1 MANFEL
7 MRELTQSAKTKIVLL
22 VMDGLGGLPIEAGG
36 KTELESAHTP
46 NMDRLA
52 AEGTLGR
59 LIPVEHGV
67 APGSGPAHLGLFG
80 YDPLVY
86 PIGRG
91 VLESFG
97 VGLPVGAQDVA
108 VRGNFVSL
116 DENGLISDRRAGRI
130 SSAAAAP
137 LVEKLKQIQLP
148 GVEVEVK
155 HVQEYRFA
163 AVMRGVGLSADL
175 NSTDPQKTGV
185 APLPVTANNPSAQAS
200 ADLWNQ
206 WIAAGQELLKNDFPA
221 NGFTLRGFSGDPQL
235 PTYAENYKLN
245 AACVAVYPMYRG
257 LAKLVGMDVQNFP
270 GNTPED
276 EFNAVAKIWNDFDFF
291 FIHIKYTDSRG
302 EDGKFAE
309 KAAVIEQVDA
319 ALPIL
324 LGLKPDVLLITGD
337 HSTPAKLKSH
347 SWHPVPLLLWAPATH
362 LPDLADHFGERACM
376 SGGLGTM
383 YSRDLMPVALAHA
396 GRLQKYGA

>member
-163 AVMRGVGLSADL
+163 AVMRGAGLSADL

-185 APLPVTANNPSAQAS
+185 APLPVIANDPSAQAS

-270 GNTPED
+270 GNTPAD
-276 EFNAVAKIWNDFDFF
+276 EFNAVANIWNDYDFF

-324 LGLKPDVLLITGD
+324 LGLKPDVLMITGD

-347 SWHPVPLLLWAPATH
+347 SWHPVPLLLWAPETH

-376 SGGLGTM
+376 TGGLGTM